1 MKAQG
6 ADLYLNPNEIQH
18 PSSSAKVTNYEVLSQ
33 TPILW

>member
-18 PSSSAKVTNYEVLSQ
+18 PSSSAKVTN
-33 TPILW
+33 